1 MSIPSVWRTSLRP
14 GEITY
19 LWSRAGGLASA
30 ALPPGWARES
40 VARRAVMGWDA
51 DLHTGVRVPAD
62 LRFRKD
68 VEEFDLGG
76 VAVAVHKPPKA
87 AAVRYLSPGATA
99 AEIEYRLRDGYDVE
113 LRPGLYRLTR
123 VVHVPAG
130 RTVRGYGAVL
140 WRVPD
145 GDYQERVFHPAD
157 RVTLEGL
164 TVRGDGPSRY
174 LFSGG
179 YEDPQVR
186 AENVTVRN
194 CAFYDGTMLGEFNP
208 PGLLV
213 EECRWVNSSAGVV
226 YGPMLLLRCC
236 WEGMDLLARPGA
248 DPVTNPA
255 VLLRA
260 SKDVA
265 VVDCDWRDVP
275 QAVSSTGWWGPAE
288 RCLITG
294 PVMGGLALKQ
304 NGCEG
309 IAAEGAAAGDGF
321 HDNMIL
327 HARYRGEGH
336 FLNFWSAPA
345 RNNLVRDFTADGGVG
360 VELAGYNGVEQ
371 TGNVIC
377 DGEIRGGCLMFAT
390 HGAGVRGNTAMN
402 MLVRPCGTRGHQFH
416 QSGAAAAPKA
426 VWDRRDESGRWLNDW
441 QGVTQAVDA
450 AAEA

>member
-1 MSIPSVWRTSLRP
+1 MPPSVWRTDLRP

-30 ALPPGWARES
+30 ALPPGWAREP

-62 LRFRKD
+62 LKFPKD
-68 VEEFDLGG
+68 ALEFDLAG
-76 VAVAVHKPPKA
+76 VTITVHKLPKA

-123 VVHVPAG
+123 CVHIPAG
-130 RTVRGYGAVL
+130 RAVRGYGAVL

-179 YEDPQVR
+179 YEDPNLR
-186 AENVTVRN
+186 AENVTARN
-194 CAFYDGTMLGEFNP
+194 CTFTDGTMIGEFNP
-208 PGLLV
+208 PGLWCDGC
-213 EECRWVNSSAGVV
+213 EWVRSSAGPV
-226 YGPMLLLRCC
+226 YGPALLSNCRWL
-236 WEGMDLLARPGA
+236 GTDAA
-248 DPVTNPA
+248 TNPG
-255 VLLRA
+255 VLLWGA
-260 SKDVA
+260 ADVA
-265 VVDCDWRDVP
+265 LVDCDWHNVA
-275 QAVSSTGWWGPAE
+275 QGVSVQGFRGSTRGV
-288 RCLITG
+288 LLTG
-294 PVMGGLALKQ
+294 PVMENLSLKQ

-309 IAAEGAAAGDGF
+309 FGVEGPGALESC
-321 HDNMIL
+321 MLL
-327 HARYRGEGH
+327 HHRYRGEGH
-336 FLNFWSAPA
+336 AVNFWDAPA
-345 RNNLVRDFTADGGVG
+345 SNNLVRDFTADGGVG

-390 HGAGVRGNTAMN
+390 HGDGARGNEARN
-402 MLVRPCGTRGHQFH
+402 LLVRPCGTRGHQFH
-416 QSGAAAAPKA
+416 QSGPAEAPKP
-426 VWDRRDESGRWLNDW
+426 VWDRRDESGKWLNDW